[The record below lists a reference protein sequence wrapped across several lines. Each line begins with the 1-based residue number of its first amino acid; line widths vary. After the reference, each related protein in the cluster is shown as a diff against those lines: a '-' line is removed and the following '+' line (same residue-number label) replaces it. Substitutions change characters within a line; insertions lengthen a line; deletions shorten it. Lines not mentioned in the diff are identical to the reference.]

1 MIKKILLSFLII
13 ILFKNNIFSHDY
25 NFNKES
31 YKNFLFEINRCVL
44 TNDPSVSEMIKK
56 NSELLT
62 ICKQLLE
69 TYFWDK
75 TCNSPVMFYELFY
88 PEKIDMVHNY
98 LTNENIESEYN
109 LVENDI
115 LALLDNKDESGILEI
130 EDSIESYNTNE
141 YGELMRFSYAPEEMS
156 LSTFND
162 FKVITNKS
170 DDKIIRKFYDNEIRL
185 IKKEI
190 FNSPIKP
197 EELELLSI
205 INYFYESDLSPVI
218 ISTEEENKKINKK
231 IVSKYLPN
239 GKLDEQFYYK
249 YELESDLDIISDV
262 AQDNKVKTVL
272 ECIKKWTYNTDFRL
286 VSFSEKKYFNTTE
299 YTEIKY
305 VYKYKTE
312 LDLDDIFYY
321 ENNKLKAK
329 TIHNSL
335 TTKVETVFF
344 EDDFYIESV
353 FEDGFKILEII
364 GKNGNE
370 IRRRSFEKNY

>member
-1 MIKKILLSFLII
+1 
-13 ILFKNNIFSHDY
+13 
-25 NFNKES
+25 
-31 YKNFLFEINRCVL
+31 
-44 TNDPSVSEMIKK
+44 
-56 NSELLT
+56 
-62 ICKQLLE
+62 
-69 TYFWDK
+69 
-75 TCNSPVMFYELFY
+75 
-88 PEKIDMVHNY
+88 
-98 LTNENIESEYN
+98 
-109 LVENDI
+109 
-115 LALLDNKDESGILEI
+115 
-130 EDSIESYNTNE
+130 
-141 YGELMRFSYAPEEMS
+141 MRFSYAPEEMS

-190 FNSPIKP
+190 FNSPIKS

-205 INYFYESDLSPVI
+205 IKYFYESDLSPVI

-249 YELESDLDIISDV
+249 YELETDLDNKSDIT
-262 AQDNKVKTVL
+262 QDSKIKTVL

-286 VSFSEKKYFNTTE
+286 LSFSEKKYFSTTE

-344 EDDFYIESV
+344 EDDFYVESV

-364 GKNGNE
+364 GKNGTE